1 MAVSRALKRL
11 LRIRE
16 LEEEQSRIALE
27 SVLGELHRV
36 EVALTHSGERE
47 RMGREMVRA
56 SAQSAEPE
64 ARQAGLVEMQAAAQ
78 TSTWLTARKA
88 EVEKEV
94 IEQREAFL
102 MRQMQRRQAETLVD
116 EAERRQFAESAR
128 KEQHALDDWHRT
140 RQSRQ
145 DDRRDP

>member
-16 LEEEQSRIALE
+16 LEEEQSRITLE
-27 SVLGELHRV
+27 SVLLELHQL

-56 SAQSAEPE
+56 SAQSADLG
-64 ARQAGLVEMQAAAQ
+64 ARQAGLVETQAATQ
-78 TSTWLTARKA
+78 TSTWITARKA
-88 EVEKEV
+88 EVEEEV

-102 MRQMQRRQAETLVD
+102 MRQMRRRQAETMVD
-116 EAERRQFAESAR
+116 EAERRQSAESAR
-128 KEQHALDDWHRT
+128 KEQHALDDWHRM
-140 RQSRQ
+140 RQIRKEDPQ
-145 DDRRDP
+145 DP